1 MSFAELKKEHL
12 EFREEI
18 QAFVKAEVAPKASA
32 IDVSGKFP
40 MDIVKRMAAK
50 GYLGIPYPREY
61 GGLAKDTLC
70 YIIAVEEIS
79 RACASTGITL
89 AAHCS
94 LGCYPIYLVG
104 TEEQKQKFL
113 IPMARGEAL
122 GGFGLTEPNAGSD
135 SAGTETIAKAVDKGY
150 LINGKKMFNTT
161 GGYAKFFNITATHDK
176 SKGAYGISAFVVE
189 SAMKGFS
196 VGKKEDKLGLR
207 GSNTVELIFEDCFV
221 PEENLLGKK
230 MGGFK
235 IFMMTLDG
243 GRVSIGSFAL
253 GIAQGALDASIKFV
267 QENMIKTQIVQKL
280 IADIATEV
288 EAARHMV
295 YYGAWLEDCKLP
307 FSKESAMAKL
317 YASEVCMRACD
328 RAIQIH
334 GLAGITKDYPVE
346 RFYRDGKL
354 AEIGEGT
361 SEIQRVVIARQ
372 ILGKY

>member
-1 MSFAELKKEHL
+1 MNCAEIKKEHN

-18 QAFVKAEVAPKASA
+18 RAFVKAEVAPKASA
-32 IDVSGKFP
+32 IDVSGEFP

-70 YIIAVEEIS
+70 YIIAVEEVS

-94 LGCYPIYLVG
+94 LGCYPVFLAG
-104 TEEQKQKFL
+104 NEAQKQKYL
-113 IPMARGEAL
+113 IPMAQGKVL
-122 GGFGLTEPNAGSD
+122 GGFGLTESNAGSD
-135 SAGTETIAKAVDKGY
+135 AGATETTAKEHDGGY
-150 LINGKKMFNTT
+150 LVNGKKVFNTT
-161 GGYAKFFNITATHDK
+161 GGYAGFFNITATHDH
-176 SKGAYGISAFVVE
+176 SKGVHAISAFVVE

-221 PEENLLGKK
+221 PEDNLLGKK
-230 MGGFK
+230 NEGFK
-235 IFMMTLDG
+235 VFMMTLDG

-253 GIAQGALDASIKFV
+253 GIAQGALDASVKFV
-267 QENMIKTQIVQKL
+267 EDNKIKSQITQKL
-280 IADIATEV
+280 IADTATEV
-288 EAARHMV
+288 EAARHLV
-295 YYGAWLEDCKLP
+295 YGGAWLEDQHLP
-307 FSKESAMAKL
+307 FSKESAMAKF
-317 YASEVCMRACD
+317 YASEVSMRACD

-334 GLAGITKDYPVE
+334 GSAGITKDYPVE
-346 RFYRDGKL
+346 RFYRDAKL

-361 SEIQRVVIARQ
+361 SEVQRIVIARAL
-372 ILGKY
+372 LGKQ